1 MSIIPVSIPFYDR
14 KAELSALEEAV
25 SSNRAELIILYGR
38 RRIGKTALSRKL
50 LEQHPGAYV
59 YVGSSSVRE
68 FLTNASRAMGRTFT
82 SLDDFLEYVFLE
94 FGRENKILVLDE
106 YQRISK
112 KLSPRIQ
119 YHWDASARKS
129 WVKLI
134 LLGSTIGMIERDIS
148 YAGPLYGRATRVIR
162 LNGFDYETVREIF
175 GEKGE
180 EEIIKIYSILG
191 GTPHYLMLYERT
203 KTIEENIRNIFLSP
217 GAPLYEEVERL
228 LSTELRDS
236 SRYLEIL
243 EAISTGK
250 TTLKEISDYTSLE
263 RSQLKKYLLILE
275 KLTLIEREASII
287 GKGIPRYKFRD
298 NFFNFYMRFIHPNVP
313 FIELRQEEYVLNNI
327 IKELQQYVGRIFE
340 KICLSVLS
348 KKFHGYKVGAY
359 WDREG
364 NEVDAVAVSEGKAI
378 FFECKMGKIDRSDA
392 IKFKGKTSVLAE
404 KLNLKNFKRYF
415 VVPEKDMDAIDDIEI
430 LELKQLLS

>member
-59 YVGSSSVRE
+59 YVGSSIVRE

-203 KTIEENIRNIFLSP
+203 KTIEENIRNMFLSP

>member
-1 MSIIPVSIPFYDR
+1 MSIILVSIPFYDR

-25 SSNRAELIILYGR
+25 SSKRAELIILYGR

-50 LEQHPGAYV
+50 LEQHSGAYV
-59 YVGSSSVRE
+59 YVGSSSIRE
-68 FLTNASRAMGRTFT
+68 FLANASRAMGRTFT
-82 SLDDFLEYVFLE
+82 SLDDFLEHVFLE

-112 KLSPRIQ
+112 KLSPKIQ

-134 LLGSTIGMIERDIS
+134 LLGSTIGMIERDIG

-203 KTIEENIRNIFLSP
+203 KTIEENIRNMFLSP

-228 LSTELRDS
+228 LSIELRDS

-243 EAISTGK
+243 EAVSMGK
-250 TTLKEISDYTSLE
+250 RTLKEISDYTSLE

-275 KLTLIEREASII
+275 KLTLIEREASVI
-287 GKGIPRYKFRD
+287 GKRIPRYKFRD
-298 NFFNFYMRFIHPNVP
+298 NFFHFYMRFIHPNVP
-313 FIELRQEEYVLNNI
+313 FIELRQEEFVLNNI

-348 KKFHGYKVGAY
+348 KKFHGYKIGAY

-364 NEVDAVAVSEGKAI
+364 SEVDAVAVSEGKAI

-392 IKFKGKTSVLAE
+392 IKFKGKTSILAE
-404 KLNLKNFKRYF
+404 KLNLKNFKMYF
-415 VVPEKDMDAIDDIEI
+415 VVPEKDVDEINGIEI

>member
-38 RRIGKTALSRKL
+38 RRVGKTALSRKL

-203 KTIEENIRNIFLSP
+203 KTIEENIRNMFLSP

-287 GKGIPRYKFRD
+287 EKGIPRYKFRD

>member
-25 SSNRAELIILYGR
+25 SSRRAELIILYGR

-50 LEQHPGAYV
+50 LEQHPGAYI
-59 YVGSSSVRE
+59 YVGSSSIRE
-68 FLTNASRAMGRTFT
+68 FLMNASRAMGRTFT
-82 SLDDFLEYVFLE
+82 SLDDFLEYAFLE

-129 WVKLI
+129 WIKLI

-148 YAGPLYGRATRVIR
+148 YTGPLYGRATRVIR
-162 LNGFDYETVREIF
+162 LNGFDYETMREIF

-203 KTIEENIRNIFLSP
+203 KAIEENIRSMFLSP

-243 EAISTGK
+243 EAISMGK
-250 TTLKEISDYTSLE
+250 TTLKEVSDYTGLE

-275 KLTLIEREASII
+275 KLTLIEREASVI
-287 GKGIPRYKFRD
+287 GRRIPRYKFRD
-298 NFFNFYMRFIHPNVP
+298 NFLHFYMRFIRPNIP

-327 IKELQQYVGRIFE
+327 IKELQQYVGRVFE
-340 KICLSVLS
+340 KICLSILS
-348 KKFHGYKVGAY
+348 KKLHGYKIGAY

-364 NEVDAVAVSEGKAI
+364 NEVDAIAIGEGKAI
-378 FFECKMGKIDRSDA
+378 FFECKIGKIDRSDA
-392 IKFKGKTSVLAE
+392 IRFKGKTSVLAE
-404 KLNLKNFKRYF
+404 KLNLKNFRRYF
-415 VVPEKDMDAIDDIEI
+415 IVPEKDTNEIEGIEI